1 MDLDVE
7 EKAREIRLRFCGAIS
22 GKEGYRYAPERLG
35 RSGGGMKQRG
45 RAKAVTRDQGER
57 LGEAIS
63 CRNSAVKGRSD
74 VVFANAGVAEFAPLG
89 KLRRNIS
96 TNSSASTS
104 RETLFT
110 VQKAL
115 PLLNDGG
122 SIILN
127 GSVASV
133 KGTPPSAST
142 ARRRLLCAPS
152 SEPGPRLSRTAI
164 FVPRSS
170 APGRRIRRSS
180 MDNPQTPCTNRV
192 HHPDGADRER

>member
-1 MDLDVE
+1 LDVE
-7 EKAREIRLRFCGAIS
+7 EKAREIRLTFCGAIS
-22 GKEGYRYAPERLG
+22 GKEAQRYAPERQG
-35 RSGGGMKQRG
+35 RSGGARKPRG
-45 RAKAVTRDQGER
+45 RPKAVTRDQGER

-63 CRNSAVKGRSD
+63 CRSSAVKGRID
-74 VVFANAGVAEFAPLG
+74 VVFANAGVAEFAPFG
-89 KLRRNIS
+89 KITEEHFDKLFGINVKG
-96 TNSSASTS
+96 
-104 RETLFT
+104 TLFT

-127 GSVASV
+127 RSVASV

-142 ARRRLLCAPS
+142 ARRRPLCAPS
-152 SEPGPRLSRTAI
+152 SEPGPRISRTAI
-164 FVPRSS
+164 FVPTSS

-192 HHPDGADRER
+192 HHPDGADRGR